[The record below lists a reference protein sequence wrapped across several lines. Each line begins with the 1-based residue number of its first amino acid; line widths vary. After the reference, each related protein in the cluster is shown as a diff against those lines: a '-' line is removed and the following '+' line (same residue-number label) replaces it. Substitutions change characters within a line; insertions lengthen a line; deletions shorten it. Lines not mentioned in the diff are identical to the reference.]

1 MYQQPGAFQKT
12 ACASAF
18 VAWKQRNSTAI
29 PELPSQPHLIPEYA
43 LTPLIQ
49 KSKLS
54 ESQLL
59 KWYSQFLHFLK
70 LYWYEYSASKTC
82 IVLTISGN
90 LNALYLSASRRYL
103 SCILFCQ
110 SLPFSCSSLFYSN
123 IQVIGLAKK
132 FVQIFFMM
140 KRLLPTTLLWPLSL

>member
-1 MYQQPGAFQKT
+1 MLLLGL
-12 ACASAF
+12 
-18 VAWKQRNSTAI
+18 AWKRRNSTAI

-43 LTPLIQ
+43 LTPGIQ

-59 KWYSQFLHFLK
+59 KWYSQILHCLK
-70 LYWYEYSASKTC
+70 LYWYEYSPSKAC
-82 IVLTISGN
+82 IVLTIFED

-103 SCILFCQ
+103 SCVLFCQ

-132 FVQIFFMM
+132 FIQIFFMM
-140 KRLLPTTLLWPLSL
+140 NPRFYSGPFLYNLFFSQ